1 MKIKIAAIGS
11 NLIIANEICTVIRN
25 IVGNAYAL
33 QPLIAKTVTS
43 SDKFDLYVCAV
54 TQGEVMAAIIPDD
67 KLVVLD
73 LRPSASFFIDISHI
87 PAPADIYIFNSNLR
101 YALLLKE
108 MCEKL
113 HIRNLNFIPLAY
125 EDMELEAVRT
135 CLKKAKYIVG
145 VADLVGQNALLST
158 VYKSYLS
165 DDVTIIGRTRVATID
180 TACLF
185 LNKLQII
192 LNLKMGQKIAALAEK
207 LQTAASPHKTLR
219 IKAVLDMII
228 RKQAKGSAMIKQ
240 NLLKSFASQIDNQI
254 FISADNFP
262 TNGIAMEDSI
272 ISTLNTLDHLNL
284 ALNTQK

>member
-25 IVGNAYAL
+25 IVGDAYAL
-33 QPLIAKTVTS
+33 QPIIAKTIKS
-43 SDKFDLYVCAV
+43 SEKFDLYVCAV
-54 TQGEVMAAIIPDD
+54 TQGEAMATIIPND

-87 PAPADIYIFNSNLR
+87 PAPANIYIFNSNLR

-125 EDMELEAVRT
+125 EDMDLEAVRT
-135 CLKKAKYIVG
+135 CLGKAKYIVG

-158 VYKSYLS
+158 LYKSYIS
-165 DDVTIIGRTRVATID
+165 EDVTIIGCNRVATID

-192 LNLKMGQKIAALAEK
+192 LNLKMGQKIAVLAGK
-207 LQTAASPHKTLR
+207 LQKSKSSHKTLR
-219 IKAVLDMII
+219 IKTMLDMII
-228 RKQAKGSAMIKQ
+228 RRQTKGSAMIKQ

-254 FISADNFP
+254 FISADNSQ
-262 TNGIAMEDSI
+262 TNGASMEESI
-272 ISTLNTLDHLNL
+272 ISTLNTLDHLNI
-284 ALNTQK
+284 AFNTQK